1 MLRRPQGKLKA
12 SSVVLG
18 VLSILTLVGVV
29 YFMRNFD
36 VYLAVACA
44 LVADVYIFWLSSRNP
59 SRYEASE
66 RKARKSFPTLLLV
79 VGVIPFLVVL
89 SLGVLGFLGPPIVAA
104 LNVVVVVGFSITFFF
119 VSFSIPLGLKYAYM
133 ERKRT
138 SDEKYNPLVSILL
151 PAYNEEKV
159 ISRTLETLINL
170 KYENKEIIVIDDGST
185 DKTNVIA
192 SWYKQFGVKVLR
204 KPNGGKARALNYGLL
219 FARGEIV
226 VTVDADGM
234 LPRDAVDEIV
244 KIMSNRNVNA
254 VSGNVKALNCN
265 TMLTHCQ
272 ELEYISAINTLRN
285 SLDLFGAVIVVPG
298 AFGAFRKDAIV
309 NTGYYDPD
317 TLTEDFDLTMKI
329 QKAFGSIA
337 ASTTAIAY
345 TEVPATW
352 RGLYRQR
359 MRWIEGT
366 YQTIAK
372 HKDAFWNTRYGYL
385 QSLIFPLLML
395 SFVVPFATF
404 AAWSAAVLLA
414 LNGGLYTLLMMLGL
428 FFLIQFFVV
437 MMALSL
443 DNSRYSLAAYSTLLV
458 VGYRQILDFIS
469 IVALLHFAVL
479 GRKRNKKVEWKRV
492 ERVGGIK
499 PVIKVSGQ

>member
-1 MLRRPQGKLKA
+1 MLKA
-12 SSVVLG
+12 SSVALG
-18 VLSILTLVGVV
+18 VLSVLALTAAV

-36 VYLAVACA
+36 VYLAVLCA
-44 LVADVYIFWLSSRNP
+44 LAADIYIFWLSSRNP
-59 SRYEASE
+59 SRYEPAE
-66 RKARKSFPTLLLV
+66 RNPRRSFPTLLLV
-79 VGVIPFLVVL
+79 VGLIPLSLAL
-89 SLGVLGFLGPPIVAA
+89 SLGVMGFLGSPIMAA
-104 LNVVVVVGFSITFFF
+104 LNVIVVVGFSITFFF
-119 VSFSIPLGLKYAYM
+119 ISFSIPLGLKYAYM

-138 SDEKYNPLVSILL
+138 SDESYNPLVSILV

-159 ISRTLETLINL
+159 LSRTLETLTNL
-170 KYENKEIIVIDDGST
+170 KYGNKEIIVVDDGST

-192 SWYKQFGVKVLR
+192 SWYKQFGVKVVR

-244 KIMSNRNVNA
+244 KIMSNRKVNA

-265 TMLTHCQ
+265 NVLTHCQ
-272 ELEYISAINTLRN
+272 ELEYVTAVNTLRN
-285 SLDLFGAVIVVPG
+285 ALDLFGAVIVVPG
-298 AFGAFRKDAIV
+298 AFGAFRKEAIV

-317 TLTEDFDLTMKI
+317 TLTEDFDLTVKI
-329 QKAFGSIA
+329 QKAYGSIA

-366 YQTIAK
+366 YQTVAK

-385 QSLIFPLLML
+385 QNLIFPLLIL
-395 SFVVPFATF
+395 SFMVPFATF
-404 AAWSAAVLLA
+404 AAWTAAVLLA
-414 LNGGLYTLLMMLGL
+414 LNGGLYTLLIMLAL

-443 DNSRYSLAAYSTLLV
+443 DNNRYSLGIYSTLLV
-458 VGYRQILDFIS
+458 VGYRQVLDFIS
-469 IVALLHFAVL
+469 ILALFHFLVS
-479 GRKRNKKVEWKRV
+479 GRSRRGKVEWKRV

-499 PVIKVSGQ
+499 PVIKV